1 MHDSIATIDQ
11 AKNTLLDLAIRFGPR
26 LLTALMIVIV
36 GIVVSRWFSRWLGRG
51 LSRIE
56 LEPPLFAKP
65 IAEGSSKGINDHSR
79 IADRGQLA
87 AACSE
92 LLRAFDQPVLVE
104 SYLPGREVTVGIVG
118 NGCGASVVGV
128 MEVLFKEGNDHDYT
142 ALNKDEYE
150 QRVTYRLLDGEPLG
164 ERARQVCLRLL
175 TLAPR
180 TRAQL
185 ADALR
190 KRGIPDET
198 ADEVLSRFEDVGLID
213 DAAFARAW
221 VESRHYGRGLAGRA
235 LSAELKQRGVAAD
248 EIRAAIE
255 ERLGPDAEVSAARRL
270 IDKKLESTKALPPDQ
285 RTRRLAGMLARKGY
299 PAGLAFRVIRE
310 ALEAE
315 GDLAF
320 PEDEPVFDE
329 ADSDTE

>member
-1 MHDSIATIDQ
+1 MSDHE
-11 AKNTLLDLAIRFGPR
+11 GP
-26 LLTALMIVIV
+26 AL
-36 GIVVSRWFSRWLGRG
+36 
-51 LSRIE
+51 
-56 LEPPLFAKP
+56 
-65 IAEGSSKGINDHSR
+65 
-79 IADRGQLA
+79 
-87 AACSE
+87 
-92 LLRAFDQPVLVE
+92 
-104 SYLPGREVTVGIVG
+104 VG
-118 NGCGASVVGV
+118 NHQGGA
-128 MEVLFKEGNDHDYT
+128 
-142 ALNKDEYE
+142 
-150 QRVTYRLLDGEPLG
+150 DGAGDDPG
-164 ERARQVCLRLL
+164 ERARQLCLRLL

-190 KRGIPDET
+190 KRGIPDEA

-221 VESRHYGRGLAGRA
+221 VESRHYSRGLAGRA

-255 ERLGPDAEVSAARRL
+255 DQLGPDAEADAARRL
-270 IDKKLESTKALPPDQ
+270 IDRKLMSTRGLPPEQ

-315 GDLAF
+315 GAPAF
-320 PEDEPVFDE
+320 PEDEPPFDE
-329 ADSDTE
+329 PDSDTE

>member
-1 MHDSIATIDQ
+1 MRTDD
-11 AKNTLLDLAIRFGPR
+11 P
-26 LLTALMIVIV
+26 
-36 GIVVSRWFSRWLGRG
+36 
-51 LSRIE
+51 
-56 LEPPLFAKP
+56 
-65 IAEGSSKGINDHSR
+65 
-79 IADRGQLA
+79 
-87 AACSE
+87 
-92 LLRAFDQPVLVE
+92 
-104 SYLPGREVTVGIVG
+104 
-118 NGCGASVVGV
+118 
-128 MEVLFKEGNDHDYT
+128 
-142 ALNKDEYE
+142 
-150 QRVTYRLLDGEPLG
+150 G
-164 ERARQVCLRLL
+164 ERAREVCLRLL

-190 KRGIPDET
+190 KRGIPDDT

-221 VESRHYGRGLAGRA
+221 VESRHYSRGLAGRA

-248 EIRAAIE
+248 EIRAAID

-270 IDKKLESTKALPPDQ
+270 VDRKLESTRGLPPEQ

-310 ALEAE
+310 ALGAE
-315 GDLAF
+315 GDLAI
-320 PEDEPVFDE
+320 PEDEPAFDE

>member
-1 MHDSIATIDQ
+1 M
-11 AKNTLLDLAIRFGPR
+11 
-26 LLTALMIVIV
+26 
-36 GIVVSRWFSRWLGRG
+36 
-51 LSRIE
+51 
-56 LEPPLFAKP
+56 
-65 IAEGSSKGINDHSR
+65 
-79 IADRGQLA
+79 
-87 AACSE
+87 
-92 LLRAFDQPVLVE
+92 
-104 SYLPGREVTVGIVG
+104 PGRNSRRQASRAADDEHEDPALAENREGRAD
-118 NGCGASVVGV
+118 GAA
-128 MEVLFKEGNDHDYT
+128 DD
-142 ALNKDEYE
+142 
-150 QRVTYRLLDGEPLG
+150 PG
-164 ERARQVCLRLL
+164 ERARQECLRLL

-221 VESRHYGRGLAGRA
+221 VESRHYSRGLAGRA

-270 IDKKLESTKALPPDQ
+270 IDRKLESTRGLPPEQ

-299 PAGLAFRVIRE
+299 PAGLAFRVISE
-310 ALEAE
+310 ALGAE
-315 GDLAF
+315 GDLAI
-320 PEDEPVFDE
+320 PEDETVFDE
-329 ADSDTE
+329 ADSDT